1 MEYIWIAI
9 IVVSIVLTHL
19 IAKHIGAKREIGYGK
34 SVFWSILLSPIIGLI
49 ITKMSKPIDVQYTA
63 HNREPAPPVNTGR

>member
-34 SVFWSILLSPIIGLI
+34 SVFWSMLFTPIIGLI
-49 ITKMSKPIDVQYTA
+49 ITKMSKPIDIK
-63 HNREPAPPVNTGR
+63 

>member
-1 MEYIWIAI
+1 MKYLLSLKPVKFKIMDYIWIAI

-34 SVFWSILLSPIIGLI
+34 SVFWSMLLTPIIGLI
-49 ITKMSKPIDVQYTA
+49 ITKMSKKIDIQ
-63 HNREPAPPVNTGR
+63 